1 MILKDYIKPE
11 IEITGVMFEEDILT
25 ASKWNVHDPS
35 GQGQGTPGD
44 PENPLDIIKDEDPEG
59 GIFSKDGSNMW
70 DGWDD

>member
-11 IEITGVMFEEDILT
+11 IEITGVVFEEDILT
-25 ASKWNVHDPS
+25 ASRWNVNDPS

-44 PENPLDIIKDEDPEG
+44 SDDPLEIIKGEDPEG

>member
-11 IEITGVMFEEDILT
+11 IVITGVVFEEDILT
-25 ASKWNVHDPS
+25 ASRWNVNDPS

-44 PENPLDIIKDEDPEG
+44 SDDPLEIIKGEDPEG